1 MSGILDGEYDFVA
14 SIGYDCHCA
23 TMLRKLGVEERAI
36 TKSIFSQSGIF
47 FLLPLL
53 LACLHAYVG
62 MRFGRFGL
70 ELLITGDYIKP
81 VLFTAALV
89 VLIYGGYFL
98 LTFLGSKAVTREQK

>member
-1 MSGILDGEYDFVA
+1 
-14 SIGYDCHCA
+14 
-23 TMLRKLGVEERAI
+23 
-36 TKSIFSQSGIF
+36 
-47 FLLPLL
+47 
-53 LACLHAYVG
+53 